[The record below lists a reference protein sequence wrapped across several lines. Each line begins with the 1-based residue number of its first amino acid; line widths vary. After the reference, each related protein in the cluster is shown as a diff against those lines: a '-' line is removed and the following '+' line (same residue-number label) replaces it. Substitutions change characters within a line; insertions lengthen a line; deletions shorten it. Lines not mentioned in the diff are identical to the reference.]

1 MADLDKLKEI
11 GSKKFQE
18 QAIWMLNAM
27 WPKDQGANAE
37 ELWNYVELFGSLELE
52 NGKEGSDLDE
62 LGMHRVF
69 EKIQKQQTMQEMRNH
84 LRKVGVTSFKKISM
98 INFLI
103 FIYGYD
109 LHEVV
114 NAPQGANGAEVEKAK
129 KILEEVTEAFNSAQE
144 KATAAKKAADE
155 AKVKATAAKKVADEC
170 QIKQTEAT
178 KAAEIAKADEEAAIA
193 RQKEAQVAEEEVT
206 KALNEVKAQEQAKE
220 DKRKALQKKIET
232 AGLVAKN
239 AAIQELAKLDNE
251 DDLPLRRAKTTLEA
265 AQRKA
270 AKALK
275 IATEA
280 KEKATA
286 TAKAAD
292 EAKQAAD
299 DAKQK
304 ADEAKT
310 QAEQAEAESVSAAE
324 AADQA
329 LVEAEQKVA
338 EAEAYLAEQQKKAT
352 GAGQGTMWFMQREL
366 DEKKKYMPTRKG
378 GVAKK

>member
-1 MADLDKLKEI
+1 MSDLDKLREI

-27 WPKDQGANAE
+27 WPKDQGKSAE

-52 NGKEGSDLDE
+52 NGKEGNDLDE

-144 KATAAKKAADE
+144 KAATAKKAADE
-155 AKVKATAAKKVADEC
+155 SKVKASQAKKVADEC
-170 QIKQTEAT
+170 EIKQTEAT

-193 RQKEAQVAEEEVT
+193 RQKEAQAAEEEVT

-275 IATEA
+275 IATDA

-286 TAKAAD
+286 TAKAAE

-299 DAKQK
+299 DAKQA

-310 QAEQAEAESVSAAE
+310 QAEQAEAESVAAAE

-329 LVEAEQKVA
+329 LVDAEQKVA